1 MPEASRDHDRPFL
14 ALAEIATAAAASLA
28 MRPVGLRAGRT
39 VLRAEFLA
47 RVDAWQATLA
57 AAPGRRWALLHDDA
71 IEFAAALYGAWHAG
85 KTVFLPADSQPAT
98 IQRLAARVDGF
109 AGEFPGGLTPLDD
122 PERPAQPR
130 QALDGLGTKLILFT
144 SGSGG
149 EPVAIEKAL
158 HQLQAEIS
166 AQQALNGRIWS
177 ACPGLVVHAS
187 VSPQHIYGLLFVVLW
202 PLAAGCRIA
211 TERIGHAEDMAA
223 RLGPEPTLLV
233 TSPAHLK
240 RLPDALDWRN
250 ARLGIQAVLSS
261 GGPLPAEASA
271 QARACLG
278 HSPIE
283 IFGSS
288 ETGGIA
294 WRQRGGGPGDGPA
307 DGPVDPAR
315 DERWTALP
323 GVRWQ
328 IVTDL
333 LSVASP
339 FLPDA
344 QWFLTA
350 DRVRAELEGGF
361 SLLGRVDRIVKIEE
375 RRISLSAVE
384 CELGATPWVAEVRA
398 LTLQRGVGL
407 RVAVVLVTTP
417 AGAELL
423 ASAGR
428 RGFGEQLR
436 RALNGRM
443 DRVAQPRY
451 WRVVDALPVNSQG
464 KVTVAALEALFDD
477 AAPPV
482 SQWLARSSAAA
493 RVALFAEAGHPVFDG
508 HFPQQALVPGVAQ
521 LDWAIT
527 LAREAFGV
535 AMPVQRLE
543 QLKFQAPI
551 LPDTAVVL
559 ALEWDVQVSLLRF
572 RIASAGQQHASGRV
586 RFGAADV

>member
-1 MPEASRDHDRPFL
+1 MPEIALDHGEPFL
-14 ALAEIATAAAASLA
+14 PLAEVASATGLSC
-28 MRPVGLRAGRT
+28 RPIGLRAGKPM
-39 VLRAEFLA
+39 LRAQFLV
-47 RVDAWQATLA
+47 RVDAWQALFA
-57 AAPGRRWALLHDDA
+57 AQPGQRWALLHDDA

-85 KTVFLPADSQPAT
+85 KTVFLPADAQPAT
-98 IQRLAARVDGF
+98 IQRLAALVDGL
-109 AGEFPGGLTPLDD
+109 AGEIPGGLTPVADAD
-122 PERPAQPR
+122 SPAQPR
-130 QALDGLGTKLILFT
+130 RALDLQSTKLVLFT

-149 EPVAIEKAL
+149 ERVAIEKAL

-177 ACPGLVVHAS
+177 AIPGLVVHAS

-202 PLAAGCRIA
+202 PLAAGCAIA
-211 TERIGHAEDMAA
+211 TERIVHAEDMAE
-223 RLGPEPTLLV
+223 RLGPRPSLLV

-240 RLPDALDWRN
+240 RLPPALDWRA
-250 ARLGIQAVLSS
+250 ARLGVQVVLSS

-278 HSPIE
+278 RAPIE
-283 IFGSS
+283 ILGSS

-294 WRQRGGGPGDGPA
+294 WRQRGDGSGRGQGEPGL
-307 DGPVDPAR
+307 
-315 DERWTALP
+315 DERWSALP
-323 GVRWQ
+323 GVRWR
-328 IVTDL
+328 IVDDL

-344 QWFLTA
+344 QWFTTA
-350 DRVRAELEGGF
+350 DRVNAEADGGF
-361 SLLGRVDRIVKIEE
+361 SLLGRADRIVKIEE
-375 RRISLSAVE
+375 RRVSLSAVE
-384 CELGATPWVAEVRA
+384 RELGSTPWVAEVRA
-398 LTLQRGVGL
+398 LTLQRGAGL

-417 AGAELL
+417 VGADLL

-436 RALNGRM
+436 QALNDRI

-451 WRVVDALPVNSQG
+451 WRVVDAMPVNTQG

-521 LDWAIT
+521 LDWAIS

-535 AMPVQRLE
+535 ELPVLRLE

-551 LPDTAVVL
+551 FPDTAVVL
-559 ALEWDVQVSLLRF
+559 ALEWDAPASLLGF
-572 RIASAGQQHASGRV
+572 RIASAEQQHASGRV
-586 RFGAADV
+586 RFGVADV

>member
-1 MPEASRDHDRPFL
+1 MPEIALGHGEQFL
-14 ALAEIATAAAASLA
+14 PLAEVASATGLAARA
-28 MRPVGLRAGRT
+28 VGLRAGNT

-47 RVDAWQATLA
+47 RVDAWQAAFA
-57 AAPGRRWALLHDDA
+57 AAPGKRWALLHDDA

-85 KTVFLPADSQPAT
+85 KTVFLPADAQPAT
-98 IQRLAARVDGF
+98 IQRLSALVDGH
-109 AGEFPGGLTPLDD
+109 AGEIPGGLTPLDD
-122 PERPAQPR
+122 ADLPAQPR
-130 QALDGLGTKLILFT
+130 RALDLLSTKLVLFT

-158 HQLQAEIS
+158 HQLQAEIG
-166 AQQALNGRIWS
+166 AQQLLNGRIWS
-177 ACPGLVVHAS
+177 ASPGLVVYAS

-211 TERIGHAEDMAA
+211 TERIVHAEDMAD
-223 RLGPEPTLLV
+223 RLGPQPSLLV

-240 RLPDALDWRN
+240 RLPEALDWRA
-250 ARLGIQAVLSS
+250 ARLGVQAVVSS

-278 HSPIE
+278 RAPIE

-294 WRQRGGGPGDGPA
+294 WRQRGVGSAEGQGDPGL
-307 DGPVDPAR
+307 

-328 IVTDL
+328 IVDDL
-333 LSVASP
+333 LSVSSP

-350 DRVRAELEGGF
+350 DRVNAEADGGF
-361 SLLGRVDRIVKIEE
+361 SLLGRADRIVKIEE

-384 CELGATPWVAEVRA
+384 RELGATPWVAEVRA

-407 RVAVVLVTTP
+407 RVAVVLVATTP
-417 AGAELL
+417 VGAELL

-428 RGFGEQLR
+428 RGFGEQMR
-436 RALNGRM
+436 RALNGKI

-451 WRVVDALPVNSQG
+451 WRVVDAMPVNTQG
-464 KVTVAALEALFDD
+464 KVTVAALEALFDE

-482 SQWLARSSAAA
+482 SQWLARSGAAA
-493 RVALFAEAGHPVFDG
+493 QVALFAEAGHAVFDG

-521 LDWAIT
+521 LDWAIA

-535 AMPVQRLE
+535 AMPVLRLE

-551 LPDTAVVL
+551 FPDTAVVL
-559 ALEWDVQVSLLRF
+559 ALEWDAQASLLGF

>member
-1 MPEASRDHDRPFL
+1 MPELSLDPDQPLL
-14 ALAEIATAAAASLA
+14 ALADVASAAGMSS
-28 MRPVGLRAGRT
+28 RPVGLRAGRT

-47 RVDAWQATLA
+47 RVDAWQALFA
-57 AAPGRRWALLHDDA
+57 AQTGPRWALLHDDA

-85 KTVFLPADSQPAT
+85 KTVFLPADAQPAT
-98 IQRLAARVDGF
+98 IQRLSALVDGH
-109 AGEFPGGLTPLDD
+109 AGELPGGLTPQADAD
-122 PERPAQPR
+122 WPTQPR
-130 QALDGLGTKLILFT
+130 RALDSQTTKLVLFT

-149 EPVAIEKAL
+149 EPAAIDKAL

-166 AQQALNGRIWS
+166 AQHALNGRIWS
-177 ACPGLVVHAS
+177 ANAGLVVHAS

-202 PLAAGCRIA
+202 PLAAGCQIA
-211 TERIGHAEDMAA
+211 TERIVHAEDMAE
-223 RLGPEPTLLV
+223 RLGPRPSLLV

-240 RLPDALDWRN
+240 RLPPTLDWRA
-250 ARLGIQAVLSS
+250 ARLGVQAILSS

-271 QARACLG
+271 QARDCLG
-278 HSPIE
+278 RAPIE

-294 WRQRGGGPGDGPA
+294 WRQRGLGSREGQGDPGL
-307 DGPVDPAR
+307 

-328 IVTDL
+328 IVDDL

-344 QWFLTA
+344 QWFMTA
-350 DRVRAELEGGF
+350 DRVNAEADGGF
-361 SLLGRVDRIVKIEE
+361 SLLGRADRIVKIEE
-375 RRISLSAVE
+375 RRVSLSAVE
-384 CELGATPWVAEVRA
+384 RELSSTPWVAEVRA

-417 AGAELL
+417 VGAELL
-423 ASAGR
+423 ARAGR

-436 RALNGRM
+436 HALIGRI

-451 WRVVDALPVNSQG
+451 WRVVDAMPVNTQG

-493 RVALFAEAGHPVFDG
+493 QVALLAEAGHPVFDG

-535 AMPVQRLE
+535 GVPVLRLE

-551 LPDTAVVL
+551 FPDTAVVL
-559 ALEWDVQVSLLRF
+559 ALEWDAAASLLGF
-572 RIASAGQQHASGRV
+572 RIASAEKQHASGRV
-586 RFGAADV
+586 RFGVADV